1 MSRDHNIFSPWI
13 TWPLSILPTFMDH
26 DHKTYSQYSI
36 FGKRTYTP
44 SLQVS
49 DIEKTTSYG
58 CKLLLK
64 GDYGFACCTY
74 KPSKEDV
81 EKEAAEE
88 MASEEM
94 ASEEGTTWVEED

>member
-1 MSRDHNIFSPWI
+1 M
-13 TWPLSILPTFMDH
+13 T
-26 DHKTYSQYSI
+26 
-36 FGKRTYTP
+36 
-44 SLQVS
+44 
-49 DIEKTTSYG
+49 
-58 CKLLLK
+58 K